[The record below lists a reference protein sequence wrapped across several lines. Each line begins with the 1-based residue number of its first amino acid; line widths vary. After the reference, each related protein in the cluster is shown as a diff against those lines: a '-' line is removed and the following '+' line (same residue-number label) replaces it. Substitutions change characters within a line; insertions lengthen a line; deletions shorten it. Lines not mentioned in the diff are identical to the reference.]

1 MDLKTAQ
8 KNVQVRKS
16 DSKIRELRGTV
27 VSNVSD
33 LQDLHFLTSEGVYFR
48 ILKNTKY
55 HQLLLMS
62 GESLKVL
69 AYVHDLDQ
77 HVHTLDIVTFD
88 LDFTEDTLAEDEK
101 IDDIVYSVPE
111 DTFIDYESFNS

>member
-1 MDLKTAQ
+1 MAQ
-8 KNVQVRKS
+8 KNIHEKKS
-16 DSKIRELRGTV
+16 NAKIRELRGTI

-33 LQDLHFLTSEGVYFR
+33 IHTLHFLTADGVYYR

-55 HQLLLMS
+55 HQLQLMS

-69 AYVHDLDQ
+69 AFVHDLDQ
-77 HVHTLDIVTFD
+77 HVHTLDIVAFD
-88 LDFTEDTLAEDEK
+88 LDFAEDTLADDEK